1 MKKLIKV
8 VSGLE
13 IVAATVLLSVL
24 VSGTIVK
31 SSEKLTTQKFQDFPK
46 NKSQLIDFQTDQD
59 SLNRL
64 SQREKEEQLRDW
76 LLLTIASDKSLSAD
90 ELNKSLYDVSPVR
103 YDYMKPVSNFENGQT
118 RSLYIGDGTL
128 IALLPNNIS
137 SEQRIDYLAHIAD
150 KHRQNLGEKPISI
163 QVFEYEIETNKQYA
177 SLTRKEELNAGKIF
191 TDKKYGYYEAEIKT
205 EQDLENFLQQVD
217 DITFSQTNYSSLTLG
232 GRKIQ
237 SHDYQRINVE
247 DIAAIWQSEKHI
259 QEKFNRWN
267 EDWQAKFN
275 ALPSGVN
282 QAELSRLKEERKKE
296 AEELKLVN
304 GSGFSLDPG
313 YDYQGL
319 SETLEREKPWLQ
331 SLKLKNKPVI
341 TDLDIQQVERGL
353 SQKDIVPYR
362 QLIDKVE
369 HFFQSNPEIKMF
381 AEKEVFAE
389 LEPYINTQKNE
400 FNNEVNRYQKQL
412 ENEIQAEIA
421 VLKNSGQLSEEA
433 QPKLDQIIAQK
444 ESDFRQ
450 FKEKLIE
457 VKEKE
462 IDNKFQ
468 EKIKQKLAKLDYFL
482 QLDLKHGFQSARYD
496 GDLKGTEVGMTLFYT
511 DLLAKLWALDYLGT
525 IPQKDISDFKPLTE
539 ISSQVSPI
547 YQQELK
553 ELTSTRL
560 WFGSQDKG
568 FQVANNGKNLL
579 FARNSTRIYA
589 ASSNPLNHGKETTAA
604 ADSEAFLGWWNEH
617 YEEVARYEPQYEKL
631 NEIMKWSLLIGW
643 LNQSNQGDLLGFLDG
658 VDVKHDNWFPD
669 WAKANASQLKFQQ
682 WDKQTCQ
689 DRAEINLQK
698 PVCFY
703 PKNYKGSD
711 TETMPL
717 LTSKSFIQFGGNG
730 YIYGGVSLA
739 NQETF
744 SKRIPV
750 SKSSS
755 IDENSLRGNIDYD
768 SVKPNSF
775 KTIEETT
782 YSLKTEN
789 PSVASSIAKAKDGT
803 KLRNPE
809 SELANLEI
817 TRQVART
824 NDGIEINAKAG
835 DTDLG
840 SFQANKTA
848 NGFVAGFLSRDLDL
862 GQSLALDLSL
872 SGKTPKEFLLSDR
885 RVKSILKDPN
895 KSLYY
900 VEMTDSKSWLQL
912 ESGGGGNRDI
922 PPNWSS
928 RVGSPKEPENLGG
941 YSGDSDRNYLLA
953 WRDKKKVKKL
963 HDEGKLES
971 IRYDSSRQPSPD
983 EEILIDNLEDGNY
996 EAVAQ
1001 KLIEDP
1007 QGFNK
1012 FQKKYFK
1019 EKLEDID
1026 RLLQNKNYAMA
1037 ALQIDNLIRIHGRK
1051 PDLMIRKIVVDIK
1064 RERLN
1069 VEDVNPN
1076 QANKG
1081 ISESNNKFFDEIN
1094 GLLGRT
1100 NNKSKFN
1107 AIKKDDAF
1115 IYIEDNP
1122 VLNNIDWN
1130 QPIEASIPHIPTKTK
1145 VYRLQNGE
1153 IELVQASVGGSG
1165 AGSGSA
1171 GVKGVKDNNSSSNFS
1186 NDYQSNKNRVYSG
1199 SFTNLIFINRL
1210 NNQCQEQEQND
1221 QCPSATQENQKN
1233 NKEQNIYIIFVPEE
1247 AKQI

>member
-1 MKKLIKV
+1 MKNLIRII
-8 VSGLE
+8 SGLE
-13 IVAATVLLSVL
+13 IFAATVLLTVL
-24 VSGTIVK
+24 ASGTIVK
-31 SSEKLTTQKFQDFPK
+31 SSEKLTTQKFQDFPV
-46 NKSQLIDFQTDQD
+46 NKSQLIDFQTDKN
-59 SLNRL
+59 SFNRL
-64 SQREKEEQLRDW
+64 SQREKEEQFRDW

-118 RSLYIGDGTL
+118 RSLYVGNGTVV
-128 IALLPNNIS
+128 ALLPNNIS
-137 SEQRIDYLAHIAD
+137 SQQRIDYLAHIAD
-150 KHRQNLGEKPISI
+150 KHRQNLGKIPTFI
-163 QVFEYEIETNKQYA
+163 QVFEYEIEINKQYA

-191 TDKKYGYYEAEIKT
+191 SDKQYGYYEVEIKT
-205 EQDLENFLQQVD
+205 KQDLENFLQQVD

-237 SHDYQRINVE
+237 SHDYKGINVE

-267 EDWQAKFN
+267 EHWQEKFN

-282 QAELSRLKEERKKE
+282 KAELSRLEEERKKE
-296 AEELKLVN
+296 VEELKLVD

-319 SETLEREKPWLQ
+319 NQSLDKVKSILL
-331 SLKLKNKPVI
+331 SLKLDGKPVI
-341 TDLDIQQVERGL
+341 TERDIQQVKQGL
-353 SQKDIVPYR
+353 SKQDIVYYY
-362 QLIDKVE
+362 QLIDKV
-369 HFFQSNPEIKMF
+369 QKSNFKYLDE
-381 AEKEVFAE
+381 E
-389 LEPYINTQKNE
+389 LRVL
-400 FNNEVNRYQKQL
+400 NNE
-412 ENEIQAEIA
+412 QASLDRELQSI
-421 VLKNSGQLSEEA
+421 EA
-433 QPKLDQIIAQK
+433 QRQNLKSEKQVQLFNQQVTAYNQKFKLNQDK
-444 ESDFRQ
+444 FLHYGE
-450 FKEKLIE
+450 KVKLIDE
-457 VKEKE
+457 
-462 IDNKFQ
+462 
-468 EKIKQKLAKLDYFL
+468 FL
-482 QLDLKHGFQSARYD
+482 QTNLTQRFQSARYN

-589 ASSNPLNHGKETTAA
+589 ASSNPLNHGKETNAA

-617 YEEVARYEPQYEKL
+617 YEEVARYEPQYERL

-643 LNQSNQGDLLGFLDG
+643 LNQSNKGDLLGFLDG

-717 LTSKSFIQFGGNG
+717 LTSKSFKQFGGNR

-744 SKRIPV
+744 LKRTPV

-782 YSLKTEN
+782 YTLKTEN

-817 TRQVART
+817 TRKITRT

-840 SFQANKTA
+840 SFQTNKTA
-848 NGFVAGFLSRDLDL
+848 NGFVVGFLSRDLDL

-872 SGKTPKEFLLSDR
+872 SGKMPKEFLLSDP
-885 RVKSILKDPN
+885 RVKSILKDPK

-900 VEMTDSKSWLQL
+900 VEMSDSKRWLQL

-928 RVGSPKEPENLGG
+928 RVGTPELPENPGG
-941 YSGDSDRNYLLA
+941 YSGNSDRNYLL
-953 WRDKKKVKKL
+953 DLVDLKKVKKL

-983 EEILIDNLEDGNY
+983 EEILIDNLEDGDY

-1012 FQKKYFK
+1012 SQKKYIK
-1019 EKLEDID
+1019 EKLEDVD

-1037 ALQIDNLIRIHGRK
+1037 ALQIDNLIRIQGRK

-1069 VEDVNPN
+1069 VEDVSPN
-1076 QANKG
+1076 QTKKVV
-1081 ISESNNKFFDEIN
+1081 SESNNKFFDEIN

-1100 NNKSKFN
+1100 NNKGKFKV
-1107 AIKKDDAF
+1107 IKKDDAF
-1115 IYIEDNP
+1115 IYIQDNP
-1122 VLNNIDWN
+1122 ALNNIDWN

-1145 VYRLQNGE
+1145 VYRLQTGE
-1153 IELVQASVGGSG
+1153 IELVQAGVEGSG
-1165 AGSGSA
+1165 TRSSGA
-1171 GVKGVKDNNSSSNFS
+1171 KGNNSSSNFS

-1199 SFTNLIFINRL
+1199 SFTNLIFINPL
-1210 NNQCQEQEQND
+1210 NNQCQEQEQNA
-1221 QCPSATQENQKN
+1221 QCPSVTKENQKN